1 MMMGMACTWEWEARH
16 GDGGKCGGLPMRRFH
31 LVRKEDLSGV
41 SGTGV
46 VAEGIEFD
54 NGSVAMCWLTK
65 YHIIET
71 APNVHTIEAV
81 HGHGGRTYVEF
92 LDPLAS

>member
-1 MMMGMACTWEWEARH
+1 
-16 GDGGKCGGLPMRRFH
+16 MRRFR

-46 VAEGIEFD
+46 VAEGVEFD

-71 APNVHTIEAV
+71 AQNIHTLDAV
-81 HGHGGRTYVEF
+81 HGHSGKTVIEWI
-92 LDPLAS
+92 DKENQ